1 MRAFV
6 LLLVFCLIA
15 GCSPQQR
22 LQRLLAKNTELQQTA
37 VKADTLTVY
46 HVDTFTTEA
55 WKLDTFF
62 SLLTDTVFT
71 VIKDS
76 NKITIRKDARNH
88 FLLDVLFPPIQ
99 FTSPDTIRVPY
110 MDTIRT
116 VNFTPITTEQK
127 WQYRK
132 DGMMILGG
140 VLLFLLL
147 IGVLIKVYV

>member
-6 LLLVFCLIA
+6 LILFFCLVA
-15 GCSPQQR
+15 GCSPQKR
-22 LQRLLAKNTELQQTA
+22 LQRLLSNNPELQQTA
-37 VKADTLTVY
+37 VKPDTLTVY

-55 WKLDTFF
+55 WELDTFF

-71 VIKDS
+71 VMKDS
-76 NKITIRKDARNH
+76 NKISIRKDARNH
-88 FLLDVLFPPIQ
+88 FLLDVLFPPKQ

-110 MDTIRT
+110 LDTIRT
-116 VNFTPITTEQK
+116 VNYTPITTEEK

-147 IGVLIKVYV
+147 IVVLIKVYV